1 MEIIYAISGLLGGG
15 VLSYFMW
22 DKALKSK
29 KKKIVSEAVAEA
41 DLRLFHRNCGAVAV
55 EKTWKICKN

>member
-29 KKKIVSEAVAEA
+29 KTKIVSEA
-41 DLRLFHRNCGAVAV
+41 NC
-55 EKTWKICKN
+55 